1 MNRFWILLIILVI
14 LAVMPL
20 SYQAPGIKIG
30 SKKFTESVVLGELIS
45 GLARE
50 AQNQPLHYRELG
62 GSRLVFNALV
72 NGEIDVY
79 PEYTGTLMQE
89 IFAGRSVENVEQLK
103 DALAEEGILM
113 TDPLG
118 FNNTYAIGML
128 KTRAAELEAA
138 NFSDLGRHPQMT
150 FGVTN
155 EFLDRADG
163 WKALSKHY
171 GFDFPNVRGLDH
183 DIAFR
188 QLAMGSVDAMD
199 VYATDAKIT
208 SMDLQVLKDDRDFFP
223 RYDAVILY
231 RAELEQSEPEL
242 VARLN
247 SLSGKIDEA
256 TMSGLNLAVE
266 EGLTETQVANKFL
279 AEQLNIAAEQAE
291 TPNLWQTLLK
301 LTIEHLDLVRKS
313 LIPAILIG
321 IPIGIIADRFRLLG
335 QCLMGL
341 VGIIQ
346 TIPALA
352 LLVLVMPLAAAVGAR
367 TIGIGSFSAVLALFL
382 YSLLPIVRNTFV
394 GFQGIENQY
403 RESAKALGL
412 SSGYQLL
419 NIELPLAMRSI
430 MAGIKTAAVMNVGFA
445 ALGALIG
452 AGGYGQPILTG
463 IRLDR
468 MDLILQGA
476 IPAAVL
482 ALLVQWSFDLIE
494 RWVVPKGLRLK
505 PAA

>member
-1 MNRFWILLIILVI
+1 
-14 LAVMPL
+14 
-20 SYQAPGIKIG
+20 
-30 SKKFTESVVLGELIS
+30 
-45 GLARE
+45 
-50 AQNQPLHYRELG
+50 
-62 GSRLVFNALV
+62 
-72 NGEIDVY
+72 
-79 PEYTGTLMQE
+79 
-89 IFAGRSVENVEQLK
+89 
-103 DALAEEGILM
+103 
-113 TDPLG
+113 
-118 FNNTYAIGML
+118 
-128 KTRAAELEAA
+128 
-138 NFSDLGRHPQMT
+138 
-150 FGVTN
+150 
-155 EFLDRADG
+155 
-163 WKALSKHY
+163 
-171 GFDFPNVRGLDH
+171 
-183 DIAFR
+183 
-188 QLAMGSVDAMD
+188 
-199 VYATDAKIT
+199 
-208 SMDLQVLKDDRDFFP
+208 MDLQVLKDDRDFFP

-231 RAELEQSEPEL
+231 RAKLEQSEPEL

-367 TIGIGSFSAVLALFL
+367 TIGIGSFSAILALFL